1 MTSGVPAL
9 FFDGRYARAHH
20 VTVMVEDGAVL
31 VSGAGV
37 DRRALLPEVQISDVI
52 GATPRVVRFPDGA
65 SCQIDDAGFRELLSR
80 NGVHPS
86 AVSRWEQ
93 HWPWVVGAP
102 AAFLV
107 TVLLVYWLA
116 LPVLADFTA
125 RHLPAE
131 ATATITDHV
140 MGILDRSV
148 FRPTGIGHDR
158 QADVREAFARLNL
171 TSGVPDQPIDVVFRN
186 SPSFG
191 ANAMALPS
199 GTIVITDDLVTL
211 ARDDREILAILAHE
225 AGHVVRRHGLRQ
237 AFQSSALGLLV
248 AWYMGD
254 AGGLAAAVPTAL
266 LSAKYSRDF
275 EREAD
280 AFAADLLRRNG
291 ISPGYLADI
300 LERLDRT
307 SRARDRSGP
316 VDPEYL
322 STHPATAERIQW
334 LRAQ

>member
-9 FFDGRYARAHH
+9 YFDGRYARAHH
-20 VTVMVEDGAVL
+20 VTIMVEDGAVL

-37 DRRALLPEVQISDVI
+37 DRRALLPEVEVSDVI
-52 GATPRVVRFPDGA
+52 GATPRVVRFADGA
-65 SCQIDDAGFRELLSR
+65 SFQIDDAGFQELLSK

-86 AVSRWEQ
+86 ALSRWEQ
-93 HWPWVVGAP
+93 HWPWIVGAP

-107 TVLLVYWLA
+107 TLVLAYWLA
-116 LPVLADFTA
+116 LPALADFTA
-125 RHLPAE
+125 THLPPE

-158 QADVREAFARLNL
+158 QADIREAFAKLNL
-171 TSGVPDQPIDVVFRN
+171 TTGVPDQTIDVVFRN

-199 GTIVITDDLVTL
+199 GTIVITDGLVAL

-237 AFQSSALGLLV
+237 AFQSSALALLI

-307 SRARDRSGP
+307 SRARHRSGP

-334 LRAQ
+334 LRGQ